1 MSGDDLINLGL
12 LPPDWPSHGNEW
24 TSPAGKPLRTKFP
37 ANKNMTER
45 EVYTNA
51 LLTLSFG
58 QGELLESE
66 TDEPMETDEE
76 RPDFY
81 NSRMAVP
88 DAIFAL
94 M

>member
-12 LPPDWPSHGNEW
+12 LPPNWPNPGSEW
-24 TSPAGKPLRTKFP
+24 VSPAGQPPTTEFP

-58 QGELLESE
+58 QGEA
-66 TDEPMETDEE
+66 DEPMETDEE

-81 NSRMAVP
+81 NSRMALP
-88 DAIFAL
+88 DSIFEPTL
-94 M
+94 TSP